1 MNNVQIDKSQ
11 VTKLFDAL
19 SADKRT
25 TILTKALKKGAKV
38 LQDNTKQQLRT
49 KLGAG
54 ATSGQKYGK
63 SLESGI
69 KLKSDGYGEISVHI
83 MGDFRLK
90 FFEKG
95 TKQRRT
101 KGHKIT
107 GYAGRRLKRSGKG
120 GNRGSIKGLYF
131 FKSARQNEG
140 QINEVI
146 SKSITETL
154 KRVAL

>member
-11 VTKLFDAL
+11 VTRLFDAL
-19 SADKRT
+19 SADNRT
-25 TILTKALKKGAKV
+25 TILTKALKKGAQV
-38 LQDNTKQQLRT
+38 LQENTKQQLRT

-69 KLKSDGYGEISVHI
+69 KLKSDGYGEIAVHI

-95 TKQRRT
+95 TKQRFT
-101 KGHKIT
+101 KGHKVT
-107 GYAGRRLKRSGKG
+107 GYSGRRLKRTGKG
-120 GNRGSIKGLYF
+120 GNRGSIQGLYF
-131 FKSARQNEG
+131 FKSARQNEE
-140 QINEVI
+140 QINNVI
-146 SKSITETL
+146 SKSITESL